1 LIPAGLILGVVTSLS
16 GYWYAAWLNRKYPL
30 PLREDVPEVD
40 GGEVHEARVPSL
52 WAALLPIMV
61 PVVLIV
67 GNSAAGEGWGVAG
80 AVLGVLG
87 EKNLALGMGAALG
100 LVLLAWSRWG
110 ERGAVGSAVGEALA
124 SGGVIILIT
133 AAGSAFGS
141 AMGASGVAGQLAGWM
156 PGGGGGLVLLWVAFG
171 VTALVRMAQGS
182 ATVAMITAVGIVG
195 PLVGEVELGYHAVY
209 LALAIGCGSKPGP
222 WMNDSGFWV
231 VSRMSGMTEVETLRS
246 FTVQLSLMGVVGFLV
261 VLLGAR
267 FLPMV

>member
-1 LIPAGLILGVVTSLS
+1 VLLMVGHSGIGESLGWV
-16 GYWYAAWLNRKYPL
+16 
-30 PLREDVPEVD
+30 
-40 GGEVHEARVPSL
+40 GG
-52 WAALLPIMV
+52 
-61 PVVLIV
+61 VL
-67 GNSAAGEGWGVAG
+67 A
-80 AVLGVLG
+80 VLG

-100 LVLLAWSRWG
+100 LVLLAWARRG
-110 ERGAVGSAVGEALA
+110 EGGAVGSAVREALS

-133 AAGSAFGS
+133 AAGAAFGS

-156 PGGGGGLVLLWVAFG
+156 PDGGGGAALLWVAFG
-171 VTALVRMAQGS
+171 VTALVRVAQGS

-246 FTVQLSLMGVVGFLV
+246 FTVQLSLMGVVGFLA
-261 VLLGAR
+261 VLAASR
-267 FLPMV
+267 FLPLL